1 VIGAVWKSTELT
13 GRKPFILYGNTDE
26 ILVKNVE
33 RSREFIE
40 SQKVEKINCNVG
52 EMALA
57 GSTRMQSTTILMH
70 AIGIALLGCDRLR
83 TQRGLTNTWEEY
95 ARSNLSDLHHYF
107 SSTDFEGLRRL
118 IEEEADIYQ
127 KGELLSYCSDPFY
140 AVSILTDTTERSP
153 TFSLAAFKNHYDPQS
168 PESWCNLVV
177 EQPHSEGLSWE
188 ERVENDWRVLL
199 G

>member
-1 VIGAVWKSTELT
+1 MGSTEGGETSWVIGAVWKSTELT

-26 ILVKNVE
+26 ILSKNVE

-70 AIGIALLGCDRLR
+70 AIGVALLGCDRLR
-83 TQRGLTNTWEEY
+83 ALRGSKDDWDEY
-95 ARSNLSDLHHYF
+95 ARSNLKDLEHYLA
-107 SSTDFEGLRRL
+107 STDFKGLGQL

-127 KGELLSYCSDPFY
+127 KGQLLSYCSDPHY

-153 TFSLAAFKNHYDPQS
+153 TFSLAAFKNHYQPQDP
-168 PESWCNLVV
+168 
-177 EQPHSEGLSWE
+177 
-188 ERVENDWRVLL
+188 
-199 G
+199 